1 MIVLSSLYEIPI
13 EKLNGIGEK
22 RARLFNKLGIVSV
35 GDLIHCYP
43 RDYEDWS
50 KVTPIAEAETGEVCC
65 VRAYVDTR
73 PSGRM
78 ISGGRLLYTMRV
90 SDSSSFAKVLY
101 FNNQYINSMIT
112 MGKEYLF
119 YGKVTDDCGT
129 KTMINPNFQNAGQ
142 SLPIE
147 PVYSQIAGIP
157 PRQVRNAVKQAL
169 GMLPEKINDT
179 LPEELRDKYG
189 LMGLRDALIQIH
201 YPSSQQAMEDA
212 KKRLVF
218 EELLVLVVGL
228 SSLKNLPEKLTGI
241 TIKKDHTNDFLPLL
255 PFTLTGAQ
263 KRAIDDCIGDMINGG
278 CAMNRLVQG
287 DVGSGKTMVAAA
299 VAFTCIR
306 NGYQAAMMAPTEI
319 LARQHFDG
327 LERLFAGT
335 DLNVRLLTG
344 AMTAKQ
350 KRETLASL
358 ESGEINLIV
367 GTHSLISD
375 NVVFHDLGLVITD
388 EQHRFGVKQRSTLLA
403 KGTEPHLLVMSATP
417 IPRTLALMIYGDLD
431 ISIIDELPPGR
442 QVIDT
447 FHIDSSI
454 RQRAYNFMK
463 KNIDSGRQCYIV
475 CPAVDNTDTGLF
487 GVEEY
492 AAKISANEFADY
504 RVGVL
509 HGKMKPADKDA
520 VMNDFIAGNIDV
532 LVSTTVVEVGVDVP
546 NSTII
551 LIENAERFGL
561 SQLHQLRGRVGRGK
575 DKSYCILVSD
585 AKGEEALRRLKTLC
599 ATNDGFKIADEDL
612 KMRGPGDFF
621 GSRQHGLPELKIA
634 DLAENVDVL
643 RDAQTASKDIMTA
656 FVDRDND
663 NYNGLRT
670 EVSMLFSD
678 VGTQL
683 N

>member
-1 MIVLSSLYEIPI
+1 MSSLYEIPI

-50 KVTPIAEAETGEVCC
+50 NIVSIADAQIGEVCC

-78 ISGGRLLYTMRV
+78 ISGGRLLYTMRI

-112 MGKEYLF
+112 QGKEYLF

-129 KTMINPNFQNAGQ
+129 KTMINPNFQNVGQ
-142 SLPIE
+142 SIPIE
-147 PVYSQIAGIP
+147 PIYSQIAGIP

-169 GMLPEKINDT
+169 SMLPENLNDT
-179 LPEELRDKYG
+179 LPDKVRDEFG
-189 LMGLRDALIQIH
+189 LMGLHDALIKIH
-201 YPSSQQAMEDA
+201 YPASQQEKENA
-212 KKRLVF
+212 KRRLVF

-228 SSLKNLPEKLTGI
+228 SSIKNLPEKLTGI
-241 TIKKDHTNDFLPLL
+241 SVKKNYTDDFLPLL
-255 PFTLTGAQ
+255 PFCLTNAQ
-263 KRAIDDCIGDMINGG
+263 RSAINDCINDMMNGG

-299 VAFTCIR
+299 VAFTCIK

-319 LARQHFDG
+319 LARQHFDSFDK
-327 LERLFAGT
+327 LLADT
-335 DLNVRLLTG
+335 NVKVRLLTG
-344 AMTAKQ
+344 SMPAKQ
-350 KRETLASL
+350 KRDTLAAL
-358 ESGEINLIV
+358 ENGEIDFLV
-367 GTHSLISD
+367 GTHSLISE
-375 NVVFHDLGLVITD
+375 NVVFQNLGLVITD

-431 ISIIDELPPGR
+431 ISIINELPPGR

-454 RQRAYNFMK
+454 RLRAYNFMK

-492 AAKISANEFADY
+492 AAKISSNEFSDY

-509 HGKMKPADKDA
+509 HGKMKSADKDA
-520 VMNDFIAGNIDV
+520 VMNDFISGNIDV

-575 DKSYCILVSD
+575 EKSYCILVSD

-599 ATNDGFKIADEDL
+599 ATNDGFVIADEDL

-621 GSRQHGLPELKIA
+621 GSRQHGLPQLKIA

-643 RDAQTASKDIMTA
+643 RDAQAASKEIMKE
-656 FVDRDND
+656 FVDSGNSH
-663 NYNGLRT
+663 YNGLRA
-670 EVSMLFSD
+670 EVSMLFED